1 MREWNITLAFHYPHD
16 RFALGWEYLRP
27 SEEVNLY
34 TFQIFLLIVTLTFNL
49 ES

>member
-1 MREWNITLAFHYPHD
+1 MRDWEITLAFHYPHD

-27 SEEVNLY
+27 NDEVKLY
-34 TFQIFLLIVTLTFNL
+34 TLQIFLLIATLTFNL